1 MPLSAVSRDGVPSS
15 CIVPFCPHFLTRIVS
30 RATPSGSE
38 RSPSRYGTSNASMV
52 MPPLRSR
59 PPFESSRVVPTTGHT
74 QGRPPPPTLRAHVDR
89 QPRLLELAPYSG
101 NSFGTQAAWGR
112 DSSSRDMGAQVLLP
126 GLFRAEDTP
135 PGLGWSFSAP
145 ASHTCRPPTP
155 AEGRPRRP
163 FPGSAHEVHDSA
175 RLTLSMGSVE
185 SISRLSR
192 REFVLPMAH
201 ICTCLLFRTLTHAEV
216 SVHFICFTRYAFV
229 ILDPPFLSKRLC

>member
-74 QGRPPPPTLRAHVDR
+74 QGRPPPQPYVPTLIANLACSNS
-89 QPRLLELAPYSG
+89 PR
-101 NSFGTQAAWGR
+101 TAAIASAR
-112 DSSSRDMGAQVLLP
+112 RRRGAET
-126 GLFRAEDTP
+126 A
-135 PGLGWSFSAP
+135 A
-145 ASHTCRPPTP
+145 
-155 AEGRPRRP
+155 
-163 FPGSAHEVHDSA
+163 PGSAHEVHDSA